1 LLTAVADRLRSL
13 RARLVLTFILVA
25 LAGGAAGA
33 GANYLAARNAILSDG
48 QQQTLIRTRDQLTLL
63 ARDLQFPLDQA
74 ALERIRIGVADKVPV
89 TSLLVV
95 YRDLQSPAADSY
107 LAPSAQ
113 LRQRVENDRLTW
125 QRLRIQG
132 TPFLVFGIPVDTT
145 DGHFTGLQVYG
156 MSPLDQQET
165 SIAKLGWS
173 TARTTAIAVTFA
185 VLLALIAARS
195 VLRPVRDLQRGARRL
210 AAGELHTRLPTRGSD
225 ELADLVLTFNNAAAT
240 LEENVERLRRME
252 AQARRFVADVSHELR
267 TPLTAMTAVTDTL
280 DEEVARLPGDAGTA
294 ARVISTETRRLAQL
308 VENLIEIS
316 RFDAGRAVLQL
327 DEVDLSTAVA
337 ATLAARG
344 WSERVD
350 TDLPAGIT
358 AIVDRRRLDVILANL
373 VGNALRYGEAPVT
386 VTVRTDASAASGDWV
401 TVTVTDRGP
410 GLAPEVAP
418 HVFDRFFKADA
429 SRTRSEGSG
438 LGLAI
443 AWENARLHDGMIEAA
458 NQPGGGAQFRLRL
471 PRRPGSGGSR

>member
-1 LLTAVADRLRSL
+1 
-13 RARLVLTFILVA
+13 
-25 LAGGAAGA
+25 
-33 GANYLAARNAILSDG
+33 
-48 QQQTLIRTRDQLTLL
+48 
-63 ARDLQFPLDQA
+63 
-74 ALERIRIGVADKVPV
+74 
-89 TSLLVV
+89 
-95 YRDLQSPAADSY
+95 
-107 LAPSAQ
+107 
-113 LRQRVENDRLTW
+113 
-125 QRLRIQG
+125 
-132 TPFLVFGIPVDTT
+132 
-145 DGHFTGLQVYG
+145 
-156 MSPLDQQET
+156 
-165 SIAKLGWS
+165 
-173 TARTTAIAVTFA
+173 
-185 VLLALIAARS
+185 
-195 VLRPVRDLQRGARRL
+195 
-210 AAGELHTRLPTRGSD
+210 
-225 ELADLVLTFNNAAAT
+225 
-240 LEENVERLRRME
+240 ME

-386 VTVRTDASAASGDWV
+386 VTVRTEASAASGDGV